1 MALCMEKEKETEMEM
16 EMEMDEEMEEVT
28 DQPFDS
34 DEIDFDYE
42 FDAAMYYDFTRP
54 ETEME
59 MRGAEDWF
67 KFAGTYPPS
76 PFVVKL
82 TGEKEARAECT
93 SIELKGVQNN
103 REDPENSGINM
114 ESTVKVNL
122 PRCSSFMKPTASYLA
137 KQNQPRGIHSTTV
150 LRR

>member
-76 PFVVKL
+76 RKHFVFL
-82 TGEKEARAECT
+82 W
-93 SIELKGVQNN
+93 I
-103 REDPENSGINM
+103 I
-114 ESTVKVNL
+114 
-122 PRCSSFMKPTASYLA
+122 
-137 KQNQPRGIHSTTV
+137 
-150 LRR
+150 